1 MSSYQRDREDF
12 IRRFVADAATV
23 RPDIASNEAAYA
35 ARLLLRHS
43 TTHGN
48 LAVQECDG
56 HPIQGQSPPSG
67 MTPEDR
73 IAWNQRVNKLQ
84 AAWDA
89 RIEKRSAQL
98 EKRMLAILKPY
109 GFDATFGGDPR
120 GFTVKLKLPS
130 GASNTWGGSEDGY
143 GVPQRG

>member
-23 RPDIASNEAAYA
+23 RPDISSNEAAYA

-56 HPIQGQSPPSG
+56 HPAQQSNLPAV
-67 MTPEDR
+67 EINR
-73 IAWNQRVNKLQ
+73 LQ
-84 AAWDA
+84 ARWDA
-89 RIEKRSAQL
+89 RIEKRAHQL

-109 GFDATFGGDPR
+109 GFDVTFGGDPR

-143 GVPQRG
+143 GVPQRA